1 MKNLKSLLVGCII
14 LCAAACS
21 HYEDEIFVPT
31 VDENTNPG
39 IGRLSSFS
47 AANFL
52 ESQAD
57 SRAGIND
64 ANESIWHR
72 SDDVTVV
79 RFDSADTAPVLV
91 ECQTIENSLSEDAKT
106 ITFVCQSNSKD
117 NEDDNFIYEEGGEQY
132 ALYTDAACSE
142 PADFAGGAVSSR
154 KFKLDLPDQQLYGET
169 EYHYPLLVGS
179 WNQTSK
185 MFLFKN
191 PLATIKLT
199 LKAPAGE
206 TYHLRSIAI
215 TGRNSEHMWGKA
227 TVTATTSGDCSVAFD
242 DDNDATYYA
251 SMNCMQTVEEGEGS
265 TQQGYEVTDAGAT
278 FLVAVPAQNYTRGLN
293 ISLICDE
300 GVMDQ
305 TLKTAGITINANDLI
320 VTPTLTMNLDTSGIY
335 TAMLRC
341 TDSTIGVAWTTLASN
356 AQYLNQVFPET
367 SPLNHN
373 TEKAKTYK
381 LALYKDSA
389 CSNLLV
395 SWLIVGNQIKNASGT
410 WETLFNDN
418 VYPQRFVFSGLDA
431 ATTYYFTVTADGVT
445 SKPRAITTSAKAY
458 TGTVTASSA
467 KAGNTILFE
476 NFADC
481 IMGGD
486 MATRSAGYS
495 SYNRKSYT
503 TLAEAKATGETPTLS
518 DAATGEYD
526 EFYVCTAGTEMGLF
540 NTIHGLVSP
549 MGLNDWSWYA
559 DGNKEGAILSR
570 AGYIKVGIT
579 SHKAA
584 LVTPAL
590 TALGS
595 NVATVRVKFKAC
607 PYGGTTIS
615 DAEKNIA
622 VRLLDGGT
630 ISSASGSYNLLS
642 GHSVVTSHPILLEG
656 NQTAWKE
663 YEVVFAGATETSRI
677 AFDGNLESGS
687 TNRFMIDDIQ
697 VTVESIDGVTAALV
711 RATDTTIAVGWTE
724 TTKNIPY
731 LSVLN
736 TSTSTAEMDFTTDI
750 TKTWEAGIYSD
761 AACTKPV
768 QVVQNLLNDKDGVA
782 LYTDYKS
789 GRVPRFTFNGLTPN
803 TTYYVMIKN
812 TTDGKQM
819 GSPLEVKTLA
829 SVADASKVASEAGA
843 AKAGDLILFQNFAL
857 LSGFCDMGSNSTGYY
872 FSGHASADSQPFVT
886 GIMACGTKYN
896 SRQLNA
902 VSPASSGAGMF
913 SSWEHCAEAVGMLGW
928 GWYGDGTDAAGDSV
942 GLFSGCAKIGT
953 QNNTSTLYTPQLSAL
968 PGTATIRVTFCAAP
982 YGDPATPVSTKDE
995 REFKVTALDGASI
1008 EEYDGT
1014 TSGSSYKV
1022 TGGTVIDS
1030 QVFTFDEGQTNTDW
1044 KEYTV
1049 DLMDVTPT
1057 TRIGIGGNATQKT
1070 NRFIVDDIRIEVL
1083 SISNGI
1089 WTGLVRATDTTL
1101 NIGWTITKSNTT
1113 DNYFTSLF
1121 PNDPTKN
1128 ALDHNGYDKENYTI
1142 YLYKD
1147 SACTELEFQGDYGG
1161 AFFREGTEGAYSYF
1175 PCRFTFSGLEPST
1188 TYYFQVKDK
1197 VTGKITDPVAYSTTA
1212 KAFDGNPVVSSAV
1225 VGDVLVFENFGKLYY
1240 TGDFANYAAGYTR
1253 SALSSALVNCKATGQ
1268 VSWSAQTIDGE
1279 AVDFGRCDANT
1290 ESALF
1295 STCNG
1300 LLDDM
1305 GLEEWGYIS
1314 TDSSSRVFIKPGY
1327 VKIGGSDT
1335 RAAIVTP
1342 QLKGLSTSKLSKV
1355 EVSFKA
1361 CQLSTQN
1368 YNHSVNEDYVVVRG
1382 ITGASIKPLTDEANP
1397 GMVYGGYDTDAVSIT
1412 LSSNPGEWKEYTV
1425 TIDGVSGD
1433 SRIAIGGNRPTAGNS
1448 RFFIDDIKV
1457 TVKEIGQDVITGKVS
1472 ARSADGGAG
1481 VANVAVTDG
1490 YTTVLTDANGNYKI
1504 PYTKDPEYIYYSTP
1518 HNYEIGRAGAGV
1530 PVQYI
1535 AFTKG
1540 TLTGYNFTLGP
1551 KMKSS
1556 THENFNDA
1564 TDKFDKWFLFV
1575 MADPQTHNNTEDNCY
1590 NRFVKTA
1597 VPDLRA
1603 QVTRGYNSAIDS
1615 DGGLNQAY
1623 GVLLGDVVWDST
1635 DDAYHKTMKSVL
1647 EVGDTG
1653 VYWFAC
1659 PGNHDYNKTTRTID
1673 GFKSVYGPT
1682 RHSFNRGDVHVV
1694 CMNNVQYTSTSS
1706 YEGGFTEEEF
1716 NWLRSDLAT
1725 VSKDKCVVLCCH
1737 IQFFGGGSGTHL
1749 KSRYHDE
1756 ALAELSKFEHAY
1768 IFTGHRHNHRSYYH
1782 KNYGVFEVNHPAG
1795 CGQFWNTKCC
1805 SDGTPA
1811 GYTLYTFNGNDISH
1825 QRYKAFGTSGSGD
1838 VTADGKGETENGLRV
1853 YWAADQIYNT
1863 ANQID
1868 RYTWGHS
1875 NTKVI
1880 IANVF
1885 MAHQLGGPAGTIAG
1899 DWKVQMSYDSGK
1911 TWVDMALVDTSF
1923 FHHSVP
1929 GGLNGFTYGDDFD
1942 YKTYIVDAAGNNMN
1956 SSKYDGTAAGVR
1968 GDIDWWYWAK
1978 ALEKNNHPGLIS
1990 RASGGKTILGNAWNY
2005 ANTSSHIFRA
2015 SVSSAYADREAVN
2028 ADIKSGKLIIKATSP
2043 TGITYKA
2050 DQLTY
2055 FDVDDDSLLQWA
2067 D

>member
-1 MKNLKSLLVGCII
+1 MKNLRYFLIGGLAI
-14 LCAAACS
+14 LAAACS
-21 HYEDEIFVPT
+21 HYEDEVFTPI
-31 VDENTNPG
+31 VDTN
-39 IGRLSSFS
+39 IGAGTGHLSSFC
-47 AANFL
+47 AANEL
-52 ESQAD
+52 TNSEG
-57 SRAGIND
+57 SRAGIDEDNT
-64 ANESIWHR
+64 SIWHN

-91 ECQTIENSLSEDAKT
+91 DCQTIENSLSEDRKS
-106 ITFVCQSNSKD
+106 ITFYCMSNSND

-132 ALYTDAACSE
+132 ALYTDASCTEATN
-142 PADFAGGAVSSR
+142 FAGGQSGTR
-154 KFKLDLPDQQLYGET
+154 KFKVDLPDQKLQSET
-169 EYHYPLLVGS
+169 QFHYPMLVGR
-179 WNQTSK
+179 WNEAEQ
-185 MFLFKN
+185 MFFFKN
-191 PLATIKLT
+191 PLATIKLN

-206 TYHLRSIAI
+206 TYHLRSISI
-215 TGRNSEHMWGKA
+215 TGRNSEHMWGNA
-227 TVTATTSGDCSVAFD
+227 TITASSTGDSSIAFD
-242 DDNDATYYA
+242 NDDATYYA
-251 SMNCMQTVEEGEGS
+251 SMDCLQTVEDGEGS
-265 TQQGYEVTDAGAT
+265 TKQGFAVTDAGAT
-278 FLVAVPAQNYTRGLN
+278 FYVAIPAQAYSRGLN

-305 TLKTAGITINANDLI
+305 TLKTSGITVAANQLL
-320 VTPTLTMNLDTSGIY
+320 VTPALTMNLDTSGIY

-356 AQYLNQVFPET
+356 APYLSQVLPE
-367 SPLNHN
+367 SGIINHD
-373 TEKAKTYK
+373 TEKTKTYK
-381 LALYKDSA
+381 IALYKDSA

-395 SWLIVGNQIKNASGT
+395 SWLIVGNKIKNASSN
-410 WETLFNDN
+410 WETLFSNN
-418 VYPQRFVFSGLDA
+418 YPQRFVFSGLEP
-431 ATTYYFTVTADGVT
+431 ATTYYFTVTADDAT
-445 SKPRAITTSAKAY
+445 SKARAITTLDKAY
-458 TGTVTASSA
+458 TGTVTTSGA

-486 MATRSAGYS
+486 ITTRSAGYS
-495 SYNRKSYT
+495 SYKRGSYT
-503 TLAEAKATGETPTLS
+503 TLAAATATGETPTIK
-518 DAATGEYD
+518 DAATGEYN
-526 EFYVCTAGTEMGLF
+526 EFYVCGGSTEMGLF

-549 MGLNDWSWYA
+549 MGLSSWSWYA
-559 DGNKEGAILSR
+559 DNDKVGAVLSR
-570 AGYIKVGIT
+570 AGYLKLGIT
-579 SHKAA
+579 NYRAA
-584 LVTPAL
+584 VVTPAL

-595 NVATVRVKFKAC
+595 NVATIRVKFKAC
-607 PYGGTTIS
+607 PYGGATI
-615 DAEKNIA
+615 DEAEKSIA

-630 ISSASGSYNLLS
+630 VSTASASYNLLS
-642 GHSVVTSHPILLEG
+642 GHTVVNSQPILLEG
-656 NQTAWKE
+656 NQTTWKE
-663 YEVVFAGATETSRI
+663 YEVVFAGASKSSRI
-677 AFDGNLESGS
+677 AFDGNRDAGS

-697 VTVESIDGVTAALV
+697 VIVESIDGVSAALV

-736 TSTSTAEMDFTTDI
+736 TSTLTAALDFTTDI
-750 TKTWEAGIYSD
+750 TKVWEAGIYSD

-768 QVVQNLLNDKDGVA
+768 QVVQNLSKDKAGDA

-789 GRVPRFTFNGLTPN
+789 GRVPRFTFNGLTPD

-812 TTDGKQM
+812 TTDSKQM
-819 GSPLEVKTLA
+819 GSALEVKTLP
-829 SVADASKVASEAGA
+829 SVADASAVVTEAGT

-857 LSGFCDMGSNSTGYY
+857 LSGFCDLGSNSTGYY
-872 FSGHASADSQPFVT
+872 FSGHASAESQPFVEGT
-886 GIMACGTKYN
+886 MACGKGYDG
-896 SRQLNA
+896 RYLYA
-902 VSPASSGAGMF
+902 VSPSSSGAGMF

-928 GWYGDGTDAAGDSV
+928 GWYGDKDGAAGDSV

-953 QNNTSTLYTPQLSAL
+953 SDNTSTIYTPQLSAL
-968 PGTATIRVTFCAAP
+968 PGTATVRVTFRAAP
-982 YGDPATPVSTKDE
+982 YGSPANPVSTSDH
-995 REFKVTALDGASI
+995 RGFKVTALDGASI
-1008 EEYDGT
+1008 EDYDGT
-1014 TSGSSYKV
+1014 TDGSSYKV

-1030 QVFTFDEGQTNTDW
+1030 KDFTFDENQTNTDW

-1049 DLMDVTPT
+1049 DLVNVTPT
-1057 TRIGIGGNATQKT
+1057 TRIGIGGNATKKT
-1070 NRFIVDDIRIEVL
+1070 NRFIVDDIRVEVL

-1101 NIGWTITKSNTT
+1101 NIGWTITKSNTES
-1113 DNYFTSLF
+1113 DYFTSLF
-1121 PNDPTKN
+1121 PNDPAKN

-1147 SACTELEFQGDYGG
+1147 SACTDLEFQGDFGG
-1161 AFFREGTEGAYSYF
+1161 AFFREGSEGAYSYF
-1175 PCRFTFSGLEPST
+1175 PCRFTFGGLEPNT
-1188 TYYFQVKDK
+1188 TYYFKVKDK
-1197 VTGKITDPVAYSTTA
+1197 LTGKTTDAVPYTTLQ
-1212 KAFDGNPVVSSAV
+1212 KAFEGNPVVASAA
-1225 VGDVLVFENFGKLYY
+1225 VGDVLVFENFGKVLYA
-1240 TGDFANYAAGYTR
+1240 GDLANYGAGYNR
-1253 SALSSALVNCKATGQ
+1253 SNLSAAKVNCKATGK

-1290 ESALF
+1290 EHQLF
-1295 STCNG
+1295 ATCNG

-1305 GLEEWGYIS
+1305 GLDDWGYIS
-1314 TDSSSRVFIKPGY
+1314 TDSLSRVFIQPGY
-1327 VKIGGSDT
+1327 LKIGGSSQL
-1335 RAAIVTP
+1335 AAIVTP
-1342 QLKGLSTSKLSKV
+1342 QLTGLSTTKLSKV

-1361 CQLSTQN
+1361 CNFTTQN
-1368 YNHSVNEDYVVVRG
+1368 YNHSVNEDYVVVYG
-1382 ITGASIKPLTDEANP
+1382 ITGASIKPLTDATMP
-1397 GMVYGGYDTDAVSIT
+1397 GYVYGGYNSDAVSLT
-1412 LSSNPGEWKEYTV
+1412 LDNNPGVWKEYKV
-1425 TIDGVSGD
+1425 TLDGISGD
-1433 SRIAIGGNRPTAGNS
+1433 SRIAIGGGRPTAGNS

-1457 TVKEIGQDVITGKVS
+1457 TVKEIGQTVITGKVS
-1472 ARSADGGAG
+1472 ARAADGGAG

-1504 PYTKDPEYIYYSTP
+1504 PYTKKPEYIYYSTP
-1518 HNYEIGRAGAGV
+1518 HNYEIGRKSAGV
-1530 PVQYI
+1530 PVQYLE
-1535 AFTKG
+1535 FTAG
-1540 TLTGYNFTLGP
+1540 TYTGYNFTLGP
-1551 KMKSS
+1551 KMKAS

-1575 MADPQTHNNTEDNCY
+1575 MADPQTHNSTEDNCY

-1597 VPDLRA
+1597 VPDIRA

-1623 GVLLGDVVWDST
+1623 GVLLGDVVWDSS
-1635 DDAYHKTMKSVL
+1635 DDEYHKKMKAVL

-1659 PGNHDYNKTTRTID
+1659 PGNHDYNYDTRSIA

-1694 CMNNVQYTSTSS
+1694 CMNNVQYTSKTS
-1706 YEGGFTEEEF
+1706 YEGGFSEDEF
-1716 NWLRSDLAT
+1716 NWLRSDLAA

-1756 ALAELSKFEHAY
+1756 TLAELSKFEHAY

-1811 GYTLYTFNGNDISH
+1811 GYTLYTFKGNDISH
-1825 QRYKAFGTSGSGD
+1825 QRYKAFGTNGSGD

-1868 RYTWGHS
+1868 RYTWGHT
-1875 NTKVI
+1875 NKKVI

-1885 MAHQLGGPAGTIAG
+1885 MAHQQGGPAGTIAG

-1923 FHHSVP
+1923 FRHSVP
-1929 GGLNGFTYGDDFD
+1929 GGLNGFTYGEDFD

-1990 RASGGKTILGNAWNY
+1990 RKTGASTVLGNAWNY

-2015 SVSSAYADREAVN
+2015 SVKTEYADRAAVN

-2043 TGITYKA
+2043 TGVTYKA

-2055 FDVDDDSLLQWA
+2055 FDVNDNTLLQWA